1 MENKDKKNNLN
12 FILIIIVSIFLGFVI
27 GIVINKSSNN
37 INQSVNINATAK
49 TEDKI
54 NINTATQKQLEILPS
69 VGEVKAKKIIEKRPY
84 KSINELVDVVGEKTF
99 IVIKDKVEVS

>member
-27 GIVINKSSNN
+27 GIVVNKSSNN

-54 NINTATQKQLEILPS
+54 NINTATQKQLEILPG

-84 KSINELVDVVGEKTF
+84 SSVNELVDIVGEKTF
-99 IVIKDKVEVS
+99 TVIRDKVEVS